1 MTSVRG
7 PLTTSRREAEVDDVA
22 VLHDVFLA
30 FEADFAVVAA
40 GGHRTARDERIVADD
55 FGADE
60 AARDVAVDLA
70 GGELRRRPARNRPR
84 AAFVLADGEERNV
97 AEQVVAG
104 ADDAVEARLRE
115 PEIGEERRGVGGIEL
130 GDFELDLRADGG
142 GGDRGAPEKPHQPRG
157 GPPGVP
163 PPSAASLR
171 HTAPD
176 H

>member
-30 FEADFAVVAA
+30 FEADFAMVAA
-40 GGHRTARDERIVADD
+40 RGHRTARDERIVADD

-60 AARDVAVDLA
+60 AARDVTVDLA
-70 GGELRRRPARNRPR
+70 GGELRRRSAWNRPR
-84 AAFVLADGEERNV
+84 AALVLADSEEGNV

-104 ADDAVEARLRE
+104 ADDAVQARLRE

-130 GDFELDLRADGG
+130 RDFELDLRADRS
-142 GGDRGAPEKPHQPRG
+142 GGDGGARQERRQTGVGRDGVERLG
-157 GPPGVP
+157 G
-163 PPSAASLR
+163 ARFADI
-171 HTAPD
+171 D
-176 H
+176 HD